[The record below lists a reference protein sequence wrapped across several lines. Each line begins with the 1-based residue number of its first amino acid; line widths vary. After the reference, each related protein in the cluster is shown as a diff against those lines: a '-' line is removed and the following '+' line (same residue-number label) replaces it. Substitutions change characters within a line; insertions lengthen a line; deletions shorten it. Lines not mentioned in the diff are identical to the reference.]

1 MSVPDYHLGADAKV
15 QIGTVQV
22 KGLNAMKIPGIT
34 RKEVEVEEFGRDFD
48 FTVPTS
54 ASWEKGSISGNYVRE
69 DTTGQVALR
78 QKLFDN
84 DGLANLRLYEDED
97 DFWAPDLAN
106 DANSLLFVMNN
117 PGPEFTKSGLL
128 PYTAELLVQGLLALF
143 TAHTSGTGTNYAF
156 VAGVDPAISTI
167 TDSAAA
173 FVTDGFVQGQTII
186 IEGSTSNDTVTDQI
200 ITIVAAGTLTLTTTE
215 VLASEAGIDG
225 TVIHGGRLGTA

>member
-128 PYTAELLVQGLLALF
+128 PYTAELLVQGLIALF
-143 TAHTSGTGTNYAF
+143 TAHTTGVGTNYAF
-156 VAGVDPAISTI
+156 VEGTGGISTI

-173 FVTDGFVQGQTII
+173 FITDGFVEGQTLI
-186 IEGSTSNDTVTDQI
+186 IEGSTTNDTITDQI
-200 ITIVAAGTLTLTTTE
+200 ITIVAAGTLTLTTID
-215 VLASEAGIDG
+215 VLTSEAGIVG
-225 TVIHGGRLGTA
+225 TVLHGGKLGT

>member
-1 MSVPDYHLGADAKV
+1 MSIPDYHLGADAKV

-54 ASWEKGSISGNYVRE
+54 AAWEKGSISGNYVRE

-84 DGLANLRLYEDED
+84 DGLPDLRLYEDDD

-106 DANSLLFVMNN
+106 DVNSLLFVMNN

-143 TAHTSGTGTNYAF
+143 TAHIGGITLDF
-156 VAGVDPAISTI
+156 VAGVSPAISTI
-167 TDSAAA
+167 TDSGS
-173 FVTDGFVQGQTII
+173 GFITAGFEVGQTLI
-186 IEGSTSNDTVTDQI
+186 IEGSTSNDSVTDQI
-200 ITIVAAGTLTLTTTE
+200 ITVVDAATLTLTTTE
-215 VLASEAGIDG
+215 VLTTEIALAG
-225 TVIHGGRLGTA
+225 TMLHGGRLGTA

>member
-1 MSVPDYHLGADAKV
+1 MSTVPDYHLGDKAKV
-15 QIGTVQV
+15 QIGTVQI

-84 DGLANLRLYEDED
+84 DGLPDLRLYEDEN

-106 DANSLLFVMNN
+106 DENSLLFVMNN

-143 TAHTSGTGTNYAF
+143 TAHIGGITLDF
-156 VAGVDPAISTI
+156 VAGTDPTISTI
-167 TDSAAA
+167 TDS
-173 FVTDGFVQGQTII
+173 DSGFITAGFEVGQTLI
-186 IEGSTSNDTVTDQI
+186 IEGSTSNDTVTDQL

-215 VLASEAGIDG
+215 ILATETALAA
-225 TVIHGGRLGTA
+225 TMIHGGKLGT

>member
-1 MSVPDYHLGADAKV
+1 MSVPDYHLGDKAKA
-15 QIGTVQV
+15 QIGTVLI

-84 DGLANLRLYEDED
+84 DGLPDLRLYEDDD

-106 DANSLLFVMNN
+106 DENSLLFVMNN

-143 TAHTSGTGTNYAF
+143 TAHTSGVGTNYAF
-156 VAGVDPAISTI
+156 VEGTGGISTI

-173 FVTDGFVQGQTII
+173 FVTDGFVEGQTLI
-186 IEGSTSNDTVTDQI
+186 IEGSTSNDTVTNQI
-200 ITIVAAGTLTLTTTE
+200 ITIVAAGTLTLTTID
-215 VLASEAGIDG
+215 VLASEAGIVG
-225 TVIHGGRLGTA
+225 TILHGGKLGS